1 MTFKEAYDG
10 GITLTKHDCFPEE
23 DPAEWV
29 VKDEEKWCGEFRAD
43 QEGLNSEDW

>member
-1 MTFKEAYDG
+1 MTFTEAFDG

-23 DPAEWV
+23 DPSEWV
-29 VKDEEKWCGEFRAD
+29 VKDEEKWCGEFRVD